1 MRHLFL
7 LTLCFLATARMAQ
20 AQCNTKEYT
29 RIFNEAS
36 ALQERGAFIDA
47 KNRFEAA
54 KIYACNKKQ
63 QDEAEEKIDALFEQ
77 IDRLRETALAAR
89 YTADSALQRIAA
101 VLDKINFYQN
111 KFGLSYDSQ
120 TKKYGFIDK
129 NLQTHIEFKYDA
141 ALPFDYTGYAWV
153 KFGASRRMKS
163 MENGY
168 YYLIDT
174 VGNEYLL
181 ETHFSTENFRLDDQ
195 RVRALDLRHKQLE
208 QLRLEGTLPK
218 LEILLLGDNQLQSIP
233 TEIFQLDQL
242 KTLDL
247 SVNDLSNLPSEIW
260 SLHSLESLFLHF
272 NNLRSI
278 SEAVS
283 RLENLKTLDLSDNQ
297 IETLPISLFSLRKL
311 QSLDLSSNQLQQL
324 PTEIKQMIGLK
335 RLDLS
340 NNPLSIATIGQL
352 QLDMPWC
359 VIKY

>member
-1 MRHLFL
+1 MHYQPLLVLLFL
-7 LTLCFLATARMAQ
+7 FVAQTAQ
-20 AQCNTKEYT
+20 AQCDTKEYT

-36 ALQERGAFIDA
+36 ALQEREEFIDA
-47 KNRFEAA
+47 KNRYEAA
-54 KIYACNKKQ
+54 KIYACNQKQ
-63 QDEAEEKIDALFEQ
+63 KDEAEAKIDALFEQ

-89 YTADSALQRIAA
+89 YTADSALQRAAA

-129 NLQTHIEFKYDA
+129 NLHTHIEFKYDA

-163 MENGY
+163 MENGF

-174 VGNEYLL
+174 LGKEYLL
-181 ETHFSTENFRLDDQ
+181 ETNVSTDIFRLDDS

-208 QLRLEGTLPK
+208 QLRFVGTLPK

-233 TEIFQLDQL
+233 TEVFQLDQL

-247 SVNDLSNLPSEIW
+247 SVNDLHNLPSEIW
-260 SLHSLESLFLHF
+260 GLYHLESLFLHF
-272 NNLRSI
+272 NNLRTI
-278 SEAVS
+278 SEAVA

-297 IETLPISLFSLRKL
+297 IETLPTSLFSLQRL
-311 QSLDLSSNQLQQL
+311 QSLDLSSNQLLQL
-324 PTEIKQMIGLK
+324 PAEIYQMKGLK

-340 NNPLSIATIGQL
+340 NNPISIASLGQI
-352 QLDMPWC
+352 QMNMPWC
-359 VIKY
+359 VVQY